1 MSNERKIGPWP
12 VGLDNVAPQG
22 GADVDR
28 YGRFV
33 AAREALNVDF
43 DVDGWPSSRVGRVLG
58 LAGQNMHSGWSCS
71 MGAFAMDGSML
82 CRATTNGTTVTLTPA
97 IDMGSAERVYYAELN
112 GTIIASNKTSI
123 VEIGPTWAR
132 PLGVDDGFAPH
143 VVSAAG
149 GGLPAGRYGVAISYV
164 RNGREGALSS
174 ICTAEVADGGGL
186 QMTGITAPL
195 GIDLIRVYRTNRGGD
210 VLYVAT
216 ELSPFATTAMIGNG
230 PLGREGPNERL
241 TRMVPGDHLAVWH
254 GRALLAR
261 GRNLYFSHPLLY
273 HLCSRRHSF
282 VQAPRRITM
291 IVAVE
296 GGVFIG
302 QPDGVLFLS
311 GDGPKQWRMIRQG
324 THAPIAGAYGSIN
337 GSDLTGEYQLGGQ
350 QCAIWLTRA
359 GYAIGAP
366 QGGVIEAQSDR
377 IEIPAAREGSL
388 LIDAQR
394 VTTTVR

>member
-1 MSNERKIGPWP
+1 MSNDVKIGPWP

-58 LAGQNMHSGWSCS
+58 LAGADMHSGWSCD
-71 MGAFAMDGSML
+71 MGAFAMQGSML
-82 CRATTNGTTVTLTPA
+82 CRVTTNGTTVTLTPA
-97 IDMGSAERVYYAELN
+97 IDMGSAERVYYAPLN
-112 GTIIASNKTSI
+112 GTIIAANRTSI

-132 PLGVDDGFAPH
+132 PLGVDDGFAPFAQ
-143 VVSAAG
+143 AADG

-174 ICTAEVADGGGL
+174 ISTASLTDGQGISL
-186 QMTGITAPL
+186 TGITAPL

-216 ELSPFATTAMIGNG
+216 ELSPFATTALIGNG

-241 TRMVPGDHLAVWH
+241 TRMVPGSFLMVWH

-261 GRNLYFSHPLLY
+261 GRNIYISHPMLY

-282 VQAPRRITM
+282 VQAPRRVTM
-291 IVAVE
+291 LVAVE
-296 GGVFIG
+296 GGVFVG

-311 GDGPKQWRMIRQG
+311 GDGPSKWRMIQQG
-324 THAPIAGAYGSIN
+324 THAPIAGAYGTVN

-350 QCAIWLTRA
+350 RCAIWLTGA

-377 IEIPAAREGSL
+377 ITIPAASEGSL
-388 LIDAQR
+388 LVDARR
-394 VTTTVR
+394 VTTNVR